1 MRVPSS
7 SLIPSDPSVLLTTA
21 GMQQFKQYY
30 TGELDAQE
38 DFGSQR
44 TATIQKCFRTSDI
57 EEVGDKTHLTMFEMM
72 GNFSFGPVGS
82 DSPDDTEK
90 EGYFKRAAIHWGY
103 QFMTEVLGINPDR
116 MYVTVFGGDAETPFD
131 EEAYAIW
138 RDEIKMPE
146 NRIRKGPRED
156 NFWGPTGEEGP
167 CGPCTEIYVDDVEVW
182 NIVFNEF
189 YKERGGNYRKAERPG
204 IDTGMG
210 FERLSVMLE
219 GVDNVFESELFR
231 PIMAKIDELAPNV
244 DGAIKRVF
252 ADHLRASTF
261 LIADGVV
268 PANKEAGYILRR
280 LLRRVMAYQ
289 VKHDVHADLFVEMMP
304 VIKEL
309 FGEIYPEIKDTKR
322 ILEVFETEKA
332 KFHEAV
338 SRGLKEMEKIF
349 EEQRG
354 GKEPAVITGE
364 QAFNLFSTYGF
375 PIELLKEF
383 TEAKG
388 FTVDEEGFQKKVEQH
403 QEISRAGAG
412 NKFGGHGLVL
422 DTGELKAGNEEE
434 MKRVIGF
441 HTATHLLNWALR
453 HEFGDTV
460 RQMGSDINPER
471 LRFDFAFDRKVTAE
485 ELQTIENLVND
496 KINENLPVYVE
507 EMPKEDAEKLGAVA
521 FFKHKYPAIVK
532 VYSIGS
538 EPSGGVISREFCGGP
553 HVEYTGQIGSF
564 KITKEE
570 AVSAGVR
577 RIRAT
582 IG

>member
-1 MRVPSS
+1 MPD
-7 SLIPSDPSVLLTTA
+7 DPSVLLTTA
-21 GMQQFKQYY
+21 GMQQFKKYY
-30 TGELDAQE
+30 TGELDALE

-44 TATIQKCFRTSDI
+44 TVSIQKCFRTSDI

-82 DSPDDTEK
+82 DEPEDDGK
-90 EGYFKRAAIHWGY
+90 EGYFKRAAIHAGY
-103 QFMTEVLGINPDR
+103 QFMTEILGINPDR

-146 NRIRKGPRED
+146 DKIRKGPRED

-189 YKERGGNYRKAERPG
+189 FKDKSGMYHKAERPG

-219 GVDNVFESELFR
+219 GVDNVFESEIFH
-231 PIMAKIDELAPNV
+231 PIMVKINEIAPTV
-244 DGAIKRVF
+244 DDTVKRVF

-261 LIADGVV
+261 LIADGIV
-268 PANKEAGYILRR
+268 PANKEAGYVLRR

-289 VKHDVHADLFVEMMP
+289 IKYDVHADLFAEMVP
-304 VIKEL
+304 VVKEI
-309 FGEIYPEIKDTKR
+309 FGEIYPEINDTKR
-322 ILEVFETEKA
+322 ILDVFEGERV

-338 SRGLKEMEKIF
+338 ARGMKEIEKFETISGKDAFYLYESFGLPFELILELAPQSATENLKKEEFDEYFEK
-349 EEQRG
+349 
-354 GKEPAVITGE
+354 
-364 QAFNLFSTYGF
+364 
-375 PIELLKEF
+375 
-383 TEAKG
+383 
-388 FTVDEEGFQKKVEQH
+388 H
-403 QEISRAGAG
+403 QEVSRAGAG
-412 NKFGGHGLVL
+412 SKFGGHGLIL

-434 MKRVIGF
+434 MKKVIGF

-453 HEFGDTV
+453 HEFGDEV
-460 RQMGSDINPER
+460 HQMGSDINPER
-471 LRFDFAFDRKVTAE
+471 LRFDFSFPRKMTPE
-485 ELQTIENLVND
+485 EIQKVENLVND
-496 KINENLPVYVE
+496 KIDANLPVYFE

-521 FFKHKYPAIVK
+521 FFKHKYPSMVK

-538 EPSGGVISREFCGGP
+538 EASGGVVSREFCGGP